1 MNLKKLAKNAGY
13 SVTRTIVPKMYY
25 TITNLKTGLK
35 SNMGPNKESV
45 IKAFVGE
52 CKTKGYILQIKE

>member
-13 SVTRTIVPKMYY
+13 SVTLTIVPKKYY
-25 TITNLKTGLK
+25 TITNLKTGLT

-52 CKTKGYILQIKE
+52 CKTKGYILQIKD

>member
-13 SVTRTIVPKMYY
+13 SVTLTIVPKKYY
-25 TITNLKTGLK
+25 TITNLKTGFT
-35 SNMGPNKESV
+35 SNMGPNKDSV